1 MKIFK
6 TSMLVT
12 SFFLSLLINVTG
24 QQTDP
29 PAEIKPAESAVP
41 EAAKSDEQTPTAD
54 QKVEDTPAVDLEPTK
69 GAESD
74 GRLRLNFR
82 GVPLEMV
89 LDYLS
94 EAAGFII
101 VKETEVKGKVDVWSN
116 QPLTK
121 DEAVDV
127 LNTILNKNDYAA
139 IRNGRTLTI
148 VTREIAKKRN
158 IPVKKGGEAKLIPAN
173 DEMVTQIIAVRH
185 ANVAQLIANLQ
196 PLMASDAPGT
206 MTSNESANTL
216 IITATQAEIRR
227 MVQIINAL
235 DESISSTSALRVFPL
250 RYADAKELA
259 TVIKELFAPT
269 TQQQGQGNNNN
280 RGNQFGGGGG
290 FPGGGGGF
298 PGGGGGFPGG
308 GGGFPGGGGGF
319 PGGGGAGGAGGAG
332 GFGGGAAGGRGGVGG
347 GRGGGSGGGA
357 VNARVVAVADERSNS
372 LVVGA
377 PDDMIDM
384 IADVVEKIDQ
394 PVNDITELRVFH
406 LINSDPVEVAD
417 LLASLF
423 PDETKTGNNNNQ
435 QQFRF
440 GGPAAFFGGGRGG
453 QGGNSTTTTS
463 ERMKKQGR
471 VLAVADQRTSSL
483 VVSAA
488 SELMPQI
495 ASMIIQLDASPAR
508 KQKVFVYSL
517 QNADAQETAL
527 ILQDMFQKST
537 TSMNRNNANQTSP
550 LNNRIQSNSQTTT
563 SGQQNSGFGT
573 GFGNV
578 GGIGGGGQ
586 TFR

>member
-1 MKIFK
+1 
-6 TSMLVT
+6 
-12 SFFLSLLINVTG
+12 
-24 QQTDP
+24 
-29 PAEIKPAESAVP
+29 
-41 EAAKSDEQTPTAD
+41 
-54 QKVEDTPAVDLEPTK
+54 
-69 GAESD
+69 
-74 GRLRLNFR
+74 
-82 GVPLEMV
+82 
-89 LDYLS
+89 
-94 EAAGFII
+94 
-101 VKETEVKGKVDVWSN
+101 
-116 QPLTK
+116 
-121 DEAVDV
+121 
-127 LNTILNKNDYAA
+127 
-139 IRNGRTLTI
+139 
-148 VTREIAKKRN
+148 
-158 IPVKKGGEAKLIPAN
+158 
-173 DEMVTQIIAVRH
+173 MVTQIIAVRH
-185 ANVAQLIANLQ
+185 ANVAQLIQNLQ
-196 PLMASDAPGT
+196 PLLASDTPGT

-227 MVQIINAL
+227 MAQIINAL
-235 DESISSTSALRVFPL
+235 DESISSTSAIRVFPL

-259 TVIKELFAPT
+259 TVIRDLFAPA
-269 TQQQGQGNNNN
+269 TQQQGNN
-280 RGNQFGGGGG
+280 RGNQFGGGG

-298 PGGGGGFPGG
+298 PGGGGG
-308 GGGFPGGGGGF
+308 GGFPGG
-319 PGGGGAGGAGGAG
+319 AGGGGAG
-332 GFGGGAAGGRGGVGG
+332 GFGGGGAGGRGGGGG
-347 GRGGGSGGGA
+347 GRGGGAGGGA

-384 IADVVEKIDQ
+384 IADVVDKIDQ

-423 PDETKTGNNNNQ
+423 PDETKTGNNNQ

-453 QGGNSTTTTS
+453 RGGTTATTPS

-527 ILQDMFQKST
+527 ILQDMFQRNS

-550 LNNRIQSNSQTTT
+550 LNTRIQSNTQTMQ
-563 SGQQNSGFGT
+563 SGQQNSGFGNT
-573 GFGNV
+573 GFG
-578 GGIGGGGQ
+578 GGGGVTGGGQ